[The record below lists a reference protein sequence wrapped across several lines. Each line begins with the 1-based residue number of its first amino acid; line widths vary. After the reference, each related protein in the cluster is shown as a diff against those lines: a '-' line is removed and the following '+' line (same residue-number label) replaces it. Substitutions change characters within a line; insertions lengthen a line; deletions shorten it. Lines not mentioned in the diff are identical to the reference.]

1 MPVFAPAAFA
11 GMLPRPYA
19 ELRYP
24 LARRSECDAVLR
36 RRLGQAMTSQTPN
49 QNKKPL
55 ILTQIAARLHDI
67 FDGHIDLSDVSNKN
81 DAEKE
86 NYFIT
91 RAYLALYLLDELR
104 ITPAEAGAS
113 ITDGGADDGIDAV
126 YVDKKNARVFFG
138 QSKWR
143 ANMQKGVELN
153 DFVRFRDGVKNV
165 IALEWSDDNKNIQR
179 FSSQIEQQLTN
190 IDTNVIMVL
199 AHTSEQEIAENIDSK
214 IQSYLAESNKYQP
227 DFMSFKQFT
236 VTQAARIARSHTR
249 PENIN
254 IPVMLAHFGVLQS
267 PYKAVYGSV
276 SAVDLVQWF
285 DDHGNK
291 LFAENLRYGIDKSD
305 VNNGIISTAESDPDS
320 FWYYNNGVTAICDEV
335 VKQPIGG
342 PDTKSGVFDVKR
354 ISIINGAQ
362 TISSLQKAKSSGT
375 DLTKVRV
382 HLRIISLADTPEGFA
397 ASVTSANNTQNDLN
411 PVDFVAA
418 DPNQERIRKEAAQ
431 LGVTYTFRRGDQ
443 EPDKEHGFNVRS
455 ATVAAACAS
464 GDLKLAVASKRYI
477 SGLWENTKKEP
488 YTRLFNDETSAE
500 YLWNIVRIMNAV
512 DSTLTSCGADLSGKE
527 RLTSVH
533 GNRFILFYVFS
544 KFNKGVLESTDEFD
558 DLVKRAKKLTKSS
571 LNSLITTIAAK
582 FPEAYPGNIFKNQE
596 RQTEL
601 LDLIA

>member
-1 MPVFAPAAFA
+1 
-11 GMLPRPYA
+11 
-19 ELRYP
+19 
-24 LARRSECDAVLR
+24 
-36 RRLGQAMTSQTPN
+36 MTSKTPA
-49 QNKKPL
+49 QSKKPL
-55 ILTQIAARLHDI
+55 ILTQIATRLHDI
-67 FDGHIDLSDVSNKN
+67 FDGHIDLTDVANKSEA
-81 DAEKE
+81 DKE

-104 ITPAEAGAS
+104 ITPAEAAAS

-126 YVDKKNARVFFG
+126 YVDKKNARIFFG

-143 ANMQKGVELN
+143 SNMQKGVELN

-165 IALEWSDDNKNIQR
+165 IALEWSNDNKNIHR
-179 FSSQIEQQLTN
+179 FSGQIEQQLTN

-199 AHTSEQEIAENIDSK
+199 AHTSEQNISENITSK
-214 IQSYLAESNKYQP
+214 IDLYLSESNKYQP

-236 VTQAARIARSHTR
+236 VSEAARVARSHTR

-267 PYKAVYGSV
+267 PYKAIYGSV
-276 SAVDLVQWF
+276 SAVDLVSWF
-285 DDHGNK
+285 HDHGNK

-305 VNNGIISTAESDPDS
+305 VNNGIISTADTDPDS

-362 TISSLQKAKSSGT
+362 TISSLQKAKLSGT

-443 EPDKEHGFNVRS
+443 EPDKEHGFNIRS

-477 SGLWENTKKEP
+477 SGLWDNTKKEP
-488 YTRLFNDETSAE
+488 YTRLFNDDTSAE
-500 YLWNIVRIMNAV
+500 YLWNIVRVMNTV
-512 DSTLTSCGADLSGKE
+512 DITLAKRGAELTGKE
-527 RLTSVH
+527 KLTSVH

-544 KFNKGVLESTDEFD
+544 KLDRSNLESAA
-558 DLVKRAKKLTKSS
+558 DLENILKSAKKLTNSS
-571 LNSLITTIAAK
+571 LSSLISTISTK

-596 RQTEL
+596 RQMEL
-601 LDLIA
+601 LGLIN